1 MEGRMPKPRVTT
13 RGKEGGKEK
22 GRFHKRDVYLSS
34 LSRSLSLNIN
44 INNNNN
50 NNNNCSNI
58 LNSGESV
65 LSKRNKSNSSN

>member
-34 LSRSLSLNIN
+34 LSLALSLSLNIN

-50 NNNNCSNI
+50 NNHLDSAQ
-58 LNSGESV
+58 
-65 LSKRNKSNSSN
+65 

>member
-34 LSRSLSLNIN
+34 LSLALSLSTL
-44 INNNNN
+44 
-50 NNNNCSNI
+50 I
-58 LNSGESV
+58 LIIIIIIIIIA
-65 LSKRNKSNSSN
+65 LIF

>member
-34 LSRSLSLNIN
+34 LSLALSLSTL
-44 INNNNN
+44 
-50 NNNNCSNI
+50 I
-58 LNSGESV
+58 LIIIIIIIIA
-65 LSKRNKSNSSN
+65 LIF

>member
-34 LSRSLSLNIN
+34 LSRSLSL
-44 INNNNN
+44 
-50 NNNNCSNI
+50 STLI
-58 LNSGESV
+58 LII
-65 LSKRNKSNSSN
+65 LIIIIIIIALIF